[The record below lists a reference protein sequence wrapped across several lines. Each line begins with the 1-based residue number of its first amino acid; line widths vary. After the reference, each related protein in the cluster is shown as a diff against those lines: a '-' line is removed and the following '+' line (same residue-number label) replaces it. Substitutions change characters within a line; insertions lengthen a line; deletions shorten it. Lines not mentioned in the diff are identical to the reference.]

1 VNIYLFIY
9 LILFNINDRK
19 TRKPLILSEVH
30 KKYTNIHKYTQYEKV
45 FKNRNKQKDKKN
57 KSLDRTPL
65 NKFLPFAHCE
75 LAEDEALTVFAQSQ
89 RQTRSH
95 ENT

>member
-1 VNIYLFIY
+1 VGAHIPCTRSIRKAWSVCAVELECASVNIYLFIY

-45 FKNRNKQKDKKN
+45 FKNRNKQKDKK
-57 KSLDRTPL
+57 KQIPG
-65 NKFLPFAHCE
+65 
-75 LAEDEALTVFAQSQ
+75 
-89 RQTRSH
+89 
-95 ENT
+95 